1 MRTSLPLDHGF
12 TVALKQRVEA
22 AREAIKVVE
31 IIEAL
36 QQCALGHTIMDK
48 DRIAAAKIVLAKAM
62 PDLKAIEVTGA
73 DGAPLSVQIVRYGD
87 DPTAK

>member
-62 PDLKAIEVTGA
+62 PDLKVVEVTGK
-73 DGAPLSVQIVRYGD
+73 DGKDLVLVAAARYD
-87 DPTAK
+87 DKL